1 MSEKLKPCPL
11 CSATAD
17 SDGPRK
23 SAKCADDTCPAGRQW
38 VCWEMWQ
45 RLPRVSSDAQE
56 VARETPTIQC
66 ATCHGDLVWAVNA
79 TRDRYIVTACEQCAA
94 AGETPPEITITLGEG
109 GHDLPR
115 AYARADLVPDDP
127 DISIFGGVPVIGV
140 AAAGETQ
147 GSVYLQLHDHMWGKD
162 CGVKAVHLTSNFE
175 GVHAGPVPV
184 HGAPKPK
191 GEYPH
196 GKPIGTALSNKGKHN
211 DPEFPVGSSQTGVFT
226 LDEIDD
232 EIRFMDARLHG
243 GQGRLPDAMCRLS
256 LPMTRSLRGMVTTLE
271 QRLRAMISRAEKAE
285 RNYQFMVDR
294 AADEKLDGY
303 RELGQRAADAER
315 DKDAALQRAE
325 TAEHERDEARSHPH
339 RRHLQTRAEQAERE
353 RDTLR
358 ARVGELETHE
368 CGQCGASMDSPW
380 HSPTLRIVT
389 VFPPHDAPQETREEL
404 PGRPATDAEIAEYY
418 RGMEREHAE
427 STPCRECGEM
437 PRMYKDGLDCPSV
450 SCGPVVEGMTPAEWI
465 ARNKKGEEDE
475 MDKGGKGD
483 ICDGHRKVG
492 DGAPMVDGMG
502 RNSGVGC
509 QGGADAS
516 GQGSGTGGSRRR
528 DSRRVDH
535 DGSSDAHD
543 RSSRGRDSILCETA
557 PTPGT
562 SVEVTPRDKQR
573 EADPWCDLQHC
584 LDRALITGNHQDHV
598 GWLVQAIRLVNA
610 ALEGGER

>member
-1 MSEKLKPCPL
+1 MSDLKKCPI

-191 GEYPH
+191 LE
-196 GKPIGTALSNKGKHN
+196 KKLES
-211 DPEFPVGSSQTGVFT
+211 
-226 LDEIDD
+226 
-232 EIRFMDARLHG
+232 
-243 GQGRLPDAMCRLS
+243 
-256 LPMTRSLRGMVTTLE
+256 E
-271 QRLRAMISRAEKAE
+271 QRELIHRQVQAHNALETLSEYRKGAMKINPRT
-285 RNYQFMVDR
+285 YVVHH
-294 AADEKLDGY
+294 
-303 RELGQRAADAER
+303 
-315 DKDAALQRAE
+315 KDHPPCLLHNE
-325 TAEHERDEARSHPH
+325 DEARE
-339 RRHLQTRAEQAERE
+339 TADERGSDY
-353 RDTLR
+353 RMTMYVDF
-358 ARVGELETHE
+358 G
-368 CGQCGASMDSPW
+368 
-380 HSPTLRIVT
+380 HSAT
-389 VFPPHDAPQETREEL
+389 PPPDAPQETREERL
-404 PGRPATDAEIAEYY
+404 ARHGFDAARP
-418 RGMEREHAE
+418 
-427 STPCRECGEM
+427 
-437 PRMYKDGLDCPSV
+437 K
-450 SCGPVVEGMTPAEWI
+450 EG
-465 ARNKKGEEDE
+465 
-475 MDKGGKGD
+475 
-483 ICDGHRKVG
+483 C
-492 DGAPMVDGMG
+492 
-502 RNSGVGC
+502 
-509 QGGADAS
+509 ADAL
-516 GQGSGTGGSRRR
+516 GFPRR
-528 DSRRVDH
+528 DAPQETRADKRRD
-535 DGSSDAHD
+535 
-543 RSSRGRDSILCETA
+543 
-557 PTPGT
+557 
-562 SVEVTPRDKQR
+562 
-573 EADPWCDLQHC
+573 ADPWCDLQHC

-598 GWLVQAIRLVNA
+598 GWLVQAIRLVND
-610 ALEGGER
+610 ALDGKEQGR